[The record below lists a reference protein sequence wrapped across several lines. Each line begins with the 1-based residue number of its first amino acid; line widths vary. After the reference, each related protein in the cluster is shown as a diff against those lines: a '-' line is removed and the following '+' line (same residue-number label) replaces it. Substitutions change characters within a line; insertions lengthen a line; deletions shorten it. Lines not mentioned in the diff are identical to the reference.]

1 MEDNLEWQCNHC
13 GNSYMPEELNENGF
27 CNKCLNQKV
36 ECTTCKKTVSITEI
50 QPEILE
56 NYGENECW
64 ECYMKYLSKDRI
76 AYQRSKK
83 IDALVKEYEKQN
95 HLERL
100 KELIDIQLE
109 NCDQY
114 DYPHVCNMA
123 SNPKT
128 RPGLEDMILTL
139 IKGSGVS
146 VGDAILRIERAYNPN
161 MMED

>member
-1 MEDNLEWQCNHC
+1 
-13 GNSYMPEELNENGF
+13 MPEELNEKGF

-56 NYGENECW
+56 NHEKNECW
-64 ECYMKYLSKDRI
+64 ECYIKYLRKYRL

-83 IDALVKEYEKQN
+83 IDALVKEHEEKS
-95 HLERL
+95 LFERL
-100 KELIDIQLE
+100 KELIDLQLE
-109 NCDQY
+109 NCDKF
-114 DYPHVCNMA
+114 DYPHVYNMA
-123 SNPKT
+123 SNPNT
-128 RPGLEDMILTL
+128 RPGLEDMILTQ